1 MPLSFSPFAVAP
13 HRPLRRR
20 LLLAA
25 AAALVAG
32 CSQEESTPPLRLA
45 SNEWPGYE
53 PLHLARERGYW
64 GAAPIRLYELPS
76 SSEVL
81 RAMRNGALDGAA
93 LTADEALTLMADGID
108 LRAVL
113 VLDISRGADALVA
126 RPDIRTLGDLKGR
139 RIGVENQALG
149 AYLLNRA
156 LESAGLSLSD
166 VSVVPLTVDTHES
179 AYLAGAIDAAVTFE
193 PALSRLRRLGARSL
207 FTSSQIP
214 GEIFDLLVLRAD
226 AYERYQA
233 HLKDLAG
240 AWFRVLDELHA
251 APTETAAALG
261 RRTQTRGADML
272 RALAGLTLPD
282 RAENRRLLTG
292 AEPAIAQP
300 LQRLGQLMQHQDLL
314 RHPAQ
319 PERLLPKGL
328 ERILTA

>member
-1 MPLSFSPFAVAP
+1 MPLSSALFAVAP

-25 AAALVAG
+25 AAALLAG
-32 CSQEESTPPLRLA
+32 CRQDEPTPPLRLA
-45 SNEWPGYE
+45 TNEWPGYE

-64 GAAPIRLYELPS
+64 GLAPIRLYELPS

-81 RAMRNGALDGAA
+81 RALRNGALDGAA
-93 LTADEALTLMADGID
+93 ITADEALTLMADGID

-126 RPDIRTLGDLKGR
+126 RPDIRHLGDLKGR

-156 LESAGLSLSD
+156 LESAGLGLND

-193 PALSRLRRLGARSL
+193 PALSRLRRLGARNL
-207 FTSSQIP
+207 FTSNQIP

-226 AYERYQA
+226 AYEHYQA
-233 HLKDLAG
+233 TLKNLAG
-240 AWFRVLDELHA
+240 AWFRVLDELRT
-251 APTETAAALG
+251 APTETAVALG
-261 RRTQTRGADML
+261 RRTQTRGPDML

-282 RAENRRLLTG
+282 RAENLRLLSG
-292 AEPAIAQP
+292 PSPAIAQP
-300 LQRLGQLMQHQDLL
+300 LQRLGQLMQRQDLL
-314 RHPAQ
+314 RHPAR
-319 PERLLPKGL
+319 PERLLPVGL
-328 ERILTA
+328 ERILAS

>member
-1 MPLSFSPFAVAP
+1 MLLSSPLFSAAP

-25 AAALVAG
+25 AAAMVAG
-32 CSQEESTPPLRLA
+32 CHPAEPTPPLRLA
-45 SNEWPGYE
+45 TNEWPGYE

-64 GAAPIRLYELPS
+64 DGAPIRLYELPS

-93 LTADEALTLMADGID
+93 LTADEALTLMVDGID
-108 LRAVL
+108 LRAML

-126 RPDIRTLGDLKGR
+126 RPDIHHLGDLKGR

-149 AYLLNRA
+149 AYLLSRA
-156 LESAGLSLSD
+156 LESAGLSLND
-166 VSVVPLTVDTHES
+166 ISVVPLTVDTHES

-193 PALSRLRRLGARSL
+193 PTLSRLRHLGAHSL

-233 HLKDLAG
+233 TLKSLAG
-240 AWFRVLDELHA
+240 AWFRVLDDLGR

-261 RRTQTRGADML
+261 RRTQTRGGDML
-272 RALAGLTLPD
+272 RSLAGLILPD
-282 RAENRRLLTG
+282 RAEDLRLLTG
-292 AEPAIAQP
+292 SAPAIAQP
-300 LQRLGQLMQHQDLL
+300 LQRLGALMQHQDLL
-314 RHPAQ
+314 RRPAQ
-319 PERLLPKGL
+319 PERLLPAGL
-328 ERILTA
+328 ERILAV